1 MRCVFFVSSC
11 TNGVIIL
18 IFFRVIVDIIIYV
31 KKTHYEFF
39 VKFCI
44 ARVDLLLDALAYE
57 NNDEN
62 L

>member
-1 MRCVFFVSSC
+1 
-11 TNGVIIL
+11 
-18 IFFRVIVDIIIYV
+18 VIVDIIIYV

-57 NNDEN
+57 NNDEKFIM
-62 L
+62 